1 MVHAEKREAMI
12 PIQVFLIGLVAFWAV
27 IYALG
32 RVLHL
37 EKYGFE
43 VGPAYFMFK
52 SKRMK
57 GFVDAVSE
65 KRSGFWKTL
74 ANIGLVLGFG
84 LMIYGLFFLAS
95 NLLKFAQPSG
105 GGTTPIFL
113 LIPGVTFRLFWLPFF
128 IVAGMIIVL
137 THELAHGVSA
147 RLDKIPIDSAGV
159 ILALFFPGAFVE
171 PNEKKFEEAPL
182 LPKLRMLAAGSATNL
197 VTGLLAFLL
206 LTALFTPA
214 GIVILETS
222 RGGPVE
228 TAGLR
233 QWDVIYSINGT
244 KIANTTA
251 LTNYMA
257 NVSVNSLLI
266 LETSRGIKNVT
277 AVEGPNGRA
286 IIGLTYFLNYF
297 QGRLSLGHI
306 ADIYA
311 YLTLSWLLL
320 LGVAIGVF
328 NMLPAFP
335 FDGDKVL
342 YYSLKKV
349 AKRELREVR
358 IVISLACFGL
368 MAANLILSIVNF
380 GFFAL

>member
-1 MVHAEKREAMI
+1 MNT
-12 PIQVFLIGLVAFWAV
+12 IQVFLIGLVAFWAI

-37 EKYGFE
+37 EKHGFE

-65 KRSGFWKTL
+65 KRSGFWRML
-74 ANIGLVLGFG
+74 ANAGLVLGFG
-84 LMIYGLFFLAS
+84 LMAYSVFFLAT
-95 NLLKFAQPSG
+95 NLLKFLQPSG

-113 LIPGVTFRLFWLPFF
+113 LIPGVTFHLYWLPYFL
-128 IVAGMIIVL
+128 IAGMITVV

-159 ILALFFPGAFVE
+159 ILAFVFPGAFVE

-214 GIVILETS
+214 GVAILETS
-222 RGGPVE
+222 SGGPLE
-228 TAGLR
+228 KAGLR
-233 QWDVIYSINGT
+233 QWDVIYGINGT
-244 KIANTTA
+244 KIVDSTA
-251 LTNYMA
+251 LENYMGT
-257 NVSVNSLLI
+257 NVTVNSTLI
-266 LETSRGIKNVT
+266 LETSKGTVSVT
-277 AVEGPNGRA
+277 AVNGSDGRA
-286 IIGLTYFLNYF
+286 IIGFVPLNYF
-297 QGRLSLGHI
+297 KGRLSLGPT

-311 YLTLSWLLL
+311 HLTLTWLLL
-320 LGVAIGVF
+320 LGIAIGIF

-349 AKRELREVR
+349 TKREPHVAR
-358 IVISLACFGL
+358 IAISLTCFGL
-368 MAANLILSIVNF
+368 IAANIILSIINF